1 MLDVCFGRVNTLPEA
16 LAHQNLDARKT
27 ILHDEFGRRHI
38 APPIRFRQ
46 EPASP
51 VLQEPRLGEHTGA
64 TFDVQTKLSK
74 G

>member
-1 MLDVCFGRVNTLPEA
+1 M
-16 LAHQNLDARKT
+16 
-27 ILHDEFGRRHI
+27 ILHDELGRRHI

-51 VLQEPRLGEHTGA
+51 VLLEPRLGEHTGS
-64 TFDVQTKLSK
+64 TFDVKTKLSE